1 MCLCSSPGSAEQLHD
16 DIKGQ
21 VLRGLFRSTLRKS
34 PDSTPSLIQELQKS
48 EAELVEQLRK
58 PTPDE
63 LARQIR
69 HAVTPLVA
77 AVITS

>member
-1 MCLCSSPGSAEQLHD
+1 MGCVRLPGTVEELHD
-16 DIKGQ
+16 DIKGKI
-21 VLRGLFRSTLRKS
+21 LRGLFRTTLRKS
-34 PDSTPSLIQELQKS
+34 PESIPSLIHELQKS
-48 EAELVEQLRK
+48 EPELVEQLRK